1 MSVEEWVADGERH
14 VKLTSPVYQRFVA
27 LENDCSAPFSDN
39 FFDVL
44 PGESVV
50 VRQKDCAARAPVH
63 VRALADL
70 CRVGRFKTLSAKI
83 KVFLSARNIAN
94 ALYHSRVPR
103 DGEGQ

>member
-1 MSVEEWVADGERH
+1 M
-14 VKLTSPVYQRFVA
+14 
-27 LENDCSAPFSDN
+27 ENDCPAPFSDN

-44 PGESVV
+44 PGETVV

-83 KVFLSARNIAN
+83 KVFLSARNIAS

-103 DGEGQ
+103 DGE